1 MNNLESNN
9 KNIKSFNKRLDDDN
23 ISFGEIIVLLARHIK
38 VIIITPFI
46 CCTLAI
52 IYVLFIAKPVYT
64 SDSKIMSSTGS
75 SSTGIQASGLAAQF
89 GINIPMGQPDQQ
101 WVYSEI
107 IKSRALAGIILMRK
121 FDTKEFGPQ
130 KSLLQILTYGNNKP
144 EFGFDTLKITASDA
158 LLGMIDV
165 SESKRTGIF
174 TIKTHASEPQL
185 ATEINQA
192 IIDELDTHQRKY
204 IKRKTSKTRKFIDER
219 ILETEKELRLSEEA
233 LKSFMDRNRR
243 IENSPGLL
251 LEKQRLTREVTVMTG
266 VFTSLKQQL
275 ETSKIDEVKESN
287 YVIVLDPPKQ
297 PLQRSKPNKRLTV
310 ILVGLISIGLG
321 VVISFL
327 FEYIING
334 NIVENENLI
343 LAKSLFIKNLSG
355 FIPGIFKKN

>member
-1 MNNLESNN
+1 
-9 KNIKSFNKRLDDDN
+9 
-23 ISFGEIIVLLARHIK
+23 
-38 VIIITPFI
+38 
-46 CCTLAI
+46 
-52 IYVLFIAKPVYT
+52 
-64 SDSKIMSSTGS
+64 
-75 SSTGIQASGLAAQF
+75 
-89 GINIPMGQPDQQ
+89 
-101 WVYSEI
+101 
-107 IKSRALAGIILMRK
+107 
-121 FDTKEFGPQ
+121 
-130 KSLLQILTYGNNKP
+130 
-144 EFGFDTLKITASDA
+144 
-158 LLGMIDV
+158 
-165 SESKRTGIF
+165 
-174 TIKTHASEPQL
+174 
-185 ATEINQA
+185 
-192 IIDELDTHQRKY
+192 
-204 IKRKTSKTRKFIDER
+204 
-219 ILETEKELRLSEEA
+219 
-233 LKSFMDRNRR
+233 MDRNRR

-334 NIVENENLI
+334 KIEENENLI